1 MSSSFV
7 AALRAEVA
15 SLEEELS
22 KSLVYQRLAEARKM
36 LALYEPPA
44 VEADETVPQRV
55 LGSVASALA
64 KPPEARPPRAQ
75 SPERAKA
82 LEAARLLLTNR
93 SGPTP
98 TGIIYDHVT
107 SLGIEIGGKDPRNN
121 LSAMLSN
128 SPMFKSNGRSGW
140 SLATDNGPR
149 DPVPTENMA
158 EPSADGSDVLNG
170 DAPEAS

>member
-7 AALRAEVA
+7 AALRSEVA
-15 SLEEELS
+15 NLEEELS

-44 VEADETVPQRV
+44 VAVDEPPSQRV
-55 LGSVASALA
+55 LGSVGSAIA
-64 KPPEARPPRAQ
+64 KPTEARPPRAQ
-75 SPERAKA
+75 SPERARA
-82 LEAARLLLTNR
+82 LEAARLLLANR

-98 TGIIYDHVT
+98 TGVIYDHVT

-128 SPMFKSNGRSGW
+128 SPMFKSNRRSGW
-140 SLATDNGPR
+140 SLAPADDPAVDDGPR
-149 DPVPTENMA
+149 YDA
-158 EPSADGSDVLNG
+158 ESQPGAPSV
-170 DAPEAS
+170 